1 MTAILIL
8 CAVVFVFGLVLRS
21 VGLSMVRR
29 AERDHQRMM
38 SDHDPRWGG
47 RDIYD

>member
-1 MTAILIL
+1 MVAILIL

-29 AERDHQRMM
+29 GERQMMEAEQEA
-38 SDHDPRWGG
+38 RWQQTPSA
-47 RDIYD
+47 